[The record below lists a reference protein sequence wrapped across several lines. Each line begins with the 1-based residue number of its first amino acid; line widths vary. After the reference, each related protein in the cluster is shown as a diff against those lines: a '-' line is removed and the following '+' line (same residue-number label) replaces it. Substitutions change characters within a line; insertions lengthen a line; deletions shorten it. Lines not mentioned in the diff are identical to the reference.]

1 MGFVPESFRRPRSK
15 CSSSLVVG
23 GCATALFA
31 FATPTHAQTYSFSY
45 PSYYAGYYAGAAYG
59 YLPTYQTAGPY
70 HYNPN
75 LYYYRSYY
83 PYPLP
88 YSYRRRCD
96 RRC

>member
-1 MGFVPESFRRPRSK
+1 MLTCRG
-15 CSSSLVVG
+15 SLRG
-23 GCATALFA
+23 STICFA
-31 FATPTHAQTYSFSY
+31 GQTHAQTYSYSY
-45 PSYYAGYYAGAAYG
+45 PSYYAGAAYG

-83 PYPLP
+83 PYPLR